1 MDNMLPPLPILS
13 SENYLN
19 RELSAI
25 AFNQRVLALAKNT
38 RIPLLERVRFISIV
52 GNNLD
57 EFFMVRVSS
66 YIKKAHIGIETTRP
80 DGIAAGQLLYLI
92 RERVTELLSDVR
104 SILRDLF
111 AELTVQGVRV
121 HTYKELSAA
130 DHSAI
135 SQFFEEE
142 IFPILTPLA
151 SDGARPFPFISNLS
165 MNIAVYLIEHGQ
177 ADDSENY
184 QFVRLKIPETLP
196 RFIDLNRIRRLYG
209 GADSAFTHDFIL
221 IEEVISNNLSILCP
235 GMDVVE
241 HHPFRVTRNA
251 DIDYEHELEED
262 EADDYAEAIETSLK
276 ERRFGEIVRLSVQD
290 TISPAMLQ
298 RLSEELEIVPER
310 DVYVLDG
317 ALGSSSLVEL
327 ASIDR
332 PDLKYPRHVPR
343 VPEGLQGHQDL
354 FTAIRAGDIVL
365 HHPYESFTSV
375 EEFFASAARD
385 PQVVAIKTT
394 LYRVGKNSPLIASLL
409 EARDNDKQVTVLL
422 ELKARFDE
430 ENNLEWARALERN
443 GVHVIYGVEKFAVK
457 THAKVCLVIRKEG
470 DALRRYVHIGTGNYN
485 TATARFYSDVGMFTC
500 NSEIADD
507 ATRLFNRLT
516 GYAPRTTY
524 KRLLV
529 APDYLVNGIL
539 SLIDNETETAL
550 EGRPARIIMK
560 MNQLEEDQVIQAL
573 YRASQVGVKIDLL
586 VRGLCCLRPGVPG
599 LSENIRVF
607 GITGRFLEHSRIFYF
622 QSSPQERRVYIGS
635 ADIMRRNLYNR
646 VEVVTPVMELRAQ
659 TRLLRILATDLANTD
674 GAWELTHEG
683 IYVRREPA
691 EGVQAI
697 DSQHI
702 YMQDSFGFDKMP

>member
-1 MDNMLPPLPILS
+1 MLPPLPALGP
-13 SENYLN
+13 ENYLN

-25 AFNQRVLALAKNT
+25 AFNQRVLALAKNPL
-38 RIPLLERVRFISIV
+38 IPLLERIRFMSIV

-80 DGIAAGQLLYLI
+80 DGIPAGQLLHLI
-92 RERVTELLSDVR
+92 RERVTELLHNLR
-104 SILRDLF
+104 ALLRDLL
-111 AELTVQGVRV
+111 AELAVQGVRI
-121 HTYKELSAA
+121 HTYSELTAT
-130 DHSAI
+130 DRGLI

-165 MNIAVYLIEHGQ
+165 MNIAVYMIEQGQ
-177 ADDSENY
+177 AHDPENY

-196 RFIDLNRIRRLYG
+196 RFVDLNRIRRRYG
-209 GADSAFTHDFIL
+209 GADNAFTHDFVL
-221 IEEVISNNLSILCP
+221 IEEVISDNLSILCP

-290 TISPAMLQ
+290 TISESMLQ
-298 RLSEELEIVPER
+298 RLSEELEVVPER

-317 ALGSSSLVEL
+317 ALGSSSLAEL

-332 PDLKYPRHVPR
+332 PDLKYPRHIPR
-343 VPEGLQGHQDL
+343 SPEQLQGYPDL
-354 FTAIRAGDIVL
+354 FSAIRAGDIVL
-365 HHPYESFTSV
+365 HHPYESFSPV

-385 PQVVAIKTT
+385 PLVVAIKAT
-394 LYRVGKNSPLIASLL
+394 LYRVGKDSPLIKSLL
-409 EARDNDKQVTVLL
+409 EARDNDKQVTVLV

-470 DALRRYVHIGTGNYN
+470 DTLRRYIHIGTGNYN
-485 TATARFYSDVGMFTC
+485 TATARFYSDVGVFTC

-516 GYAPRTTY
+516 GYAPLTTY

-550 EGRPARIIMK
+550 EGRPTRIIMK

-573 YRASQVGVKIDLL
+573 YRASQAGVKIDLI

-599 LSENIRVF
+599 LSENIRVV

-622 QSSPQERRVYIGS
+622 QNAPQDKRVYLGS

-646 VEVVTPVMELRAQ
+646 VEVVTPVMEQRAQ

-674 GAWELTHEG
+674 GAWELNSDGVYT
-683 IYVRREPA
+683 RREPA

-697 DSQHI
+697 DSQI
-702 YMQDSFGFDKMP
+702 VYMQDSFGFDKMP

>member
-1 MDNMLPPLPILS
+1 MLPPLPVLGA
-13 SENYLN
+13 ENYIN

-25 AFNQRVLALAKNT
+25 AFNQRVLALAKNPS
-38 RIPLLERVRFISIV
+38 IPLLERVRFVSIV

-66 YIKKAHIGIETTRP
+66 YIKKAHVGVDTTRP
-80 DGIAAGQLLYLI
+80 DGIPAGQLLFLI
-92 RERVTELLSDVR
+92 RERVTELLFDLRAYV
-104 SILRDLF
+104 RDLLG
-111 AELTVQGVRV
+111 ELDDQGIHV
-121 HTYKELSAA
+121 HTYTTLPEA
-130 DHSAI
+130 DQRAV
-135 SQFFEEE
+135 SQYFEEE

-165 MNIAVYLIEHGQ
+165 MNIAVYLMESDQ
-177 ADDSENY
+177 PNDPENY

-196 RFIDLNRIRRLYG
+196 RFVDLNHIRRRQG
-209 GADSAFTHDFIL
+209 GVDNPLTHDFVR

-235 GMDVVE
+235 GMEVVE

-251 DIDYEHELEED
+251 DIDYEHELEDD
-262 EADDYAEAIETSLK
+262 ESDDYAEVVETSLR
-276 ERRFGEIVRLSVQD
+276 ERRFGEIVRLTVQD
-290 TISPAMLQ
+290 TISPAMLK
-298 RLSEELEIVPER
+298 RLTEELAIVPER

-317 ALGSSSLVEL
+317 ALGSSSLAEL

-343 VPEGLQGHQDL
+343 ISEQIQGYQDL
-354 FTAIRAGDIVL
+354 FSAIRAGDIVL
-365 HHPYESFTSV
+365 HHPYESFTPV

-409 EARDNDKQVTVLL
+409 EARDNDKQVTVLV

-443 GVHVIYGVEKFAVK
+443 GVHVIYGVEKFEVK

-485 TATARFYSDVGMFTC
+485 TTTARFYSDVGMFTC
-500 NSEIADD
+500 NTEIADD

-539 SLIDNETETAL
+539 SLIDNETEAAL
-550 EGRPARIIMK
+550 EGQPARIVMK

-599 LSENIRVF
+599 LSENIRVI

-622 QSSPQERRVYIGS
+622 QNAPQDKRVYIGS

-674 GAWELTHEG
+674 GAWELNSDGT
-683 IYVRREPA
+683 YVRREPA

-697 DSQHI
+697 NSQI
-702 YMQDSFGFDKMP
+702 VYMQDSFGFDKIP